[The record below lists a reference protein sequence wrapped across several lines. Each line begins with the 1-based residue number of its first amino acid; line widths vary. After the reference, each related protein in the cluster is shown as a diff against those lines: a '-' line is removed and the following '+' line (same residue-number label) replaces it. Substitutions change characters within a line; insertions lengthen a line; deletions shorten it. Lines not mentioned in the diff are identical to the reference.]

1 MDQNIFQTVY
11 KVNHAGGSGS
21 CFYLKKHDLF
31 VTNYH
36 VVEGFRQVAL
46 EDNQKNRYLANIVLV
61 NPILDIAL
69 LSAEGDFTALP
80 EISLACT
87 EVTLGQKINVAGYPF
102 GMPFTA
108 TEGTVSSPKQLMDDS
123 YYIQT
128 DAAVNPGNSGGPMFN
143 QNGEVVAITTSKL
156 TNADNM
162 GFGIP
167 IAPCVPYSN
176 RFQNSTAIIS
186 IYNVTVVRNLYP
198 KKTNIAPH
206 AGRNYRK
213 IFSSS
218 EALPNW
224 QHFVK
229 KPSKTWVSIRCW
241 HVSAM
246 KAGLSI
252 KAAPRSG
259 CSYSSVRICSVLLR

>member
-102 GMPFTA
+102 K
-108 TEGTVSSPKQLMDDS
+108 SDRSH
-123 YYIQT
+123 
-128 DAAVNPGNSGGPMFN
+128 
-143 QNGEVVAITTSKL
+143 VVL
-156 TNADNM
+156 
-162 GFGIP
+162 
-167 IAPCVPYSN
+167 
-176 RFQNSTAIIS
+176 
-186 IYNVTVVRNLYP
+186 
-198 KKTNIAPH
+198 
-206 AGRNYRK
+206 
-213 IFSSS
+213 
-218 EALPNW
+218 
-224 QHFVK
+224 
-229 KPSKTWVSIRCW
+229 
-241 HVSAM
+241 
-246 KAGLSI
+246 
-252 KAAPRSG
+252 
-259 CSYSSVRICSVLLR
+259 

>member
-167 IAPCVPYSN
+167 IASLCTLLEQISELDRNNFNIQCNSCEEFISEEDEYCPSCGEKLPEN
-176 RFQNSTAIIS
+176 IFQQRGLTELAAFCEKAIENMGINPVLARIGYES
-186 IYNVTVVRNLYP
+186 WTFH
-198 KKTNIAPH
+198 K
-206 AGRNYRK
+206 G
-213 IFSSS
+213 SS
-218 EALPNW
+218 E
-224 QHFVK
+224 
-229 KPSKTWVSIRCW
+229 IR
-241 HVSAM
+241 VF
-246 KAGLSI
+246 
-252 KAAPRSG
+252 
-259 CSYSSVRICSVLLR
+259 LR